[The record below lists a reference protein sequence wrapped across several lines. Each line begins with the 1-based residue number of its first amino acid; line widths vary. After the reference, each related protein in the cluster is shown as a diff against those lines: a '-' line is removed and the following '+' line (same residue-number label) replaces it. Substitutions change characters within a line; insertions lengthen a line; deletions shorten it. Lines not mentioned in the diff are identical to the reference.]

1 VKTAQRAN
9 AERLKKQRLIKQKRR
24 AARLAAAKR
33 RAAEAWQRAA
43 LERPAAARQVAA
55 AWQAGSG
62 GGGGFVATDSP
73 NVRVLALTALGAF
86 LILGLGLVPSTGVPR
101 SRISAALEE
110 HRGHFTL
117 VGGMVLLSV
126 AVFSTLTLLTK

>member
-1 VKTAQRAN
+1 M
-9 AERLKKQRLIKQKRR
+9 KKQRLIKQKRK

-55 AWQAGSG
+55 AWQAGS